1 MLYRRDIRN
10 DCRRL
15 WTGRWTEMA
24 PDTEIRPELV
34 TFAIVSP
41 QKHGSWNPHRHIGY
55 ELIIPVQGTVYE
67 CHVNSRKIKLHSGE
81 ALFLEP
87 DDLHIDLLAPGC
99 IFYAFNFQLRGLS
112 GLFPARGIF
121 QKGIPA
127 ENRKLRF
134 PPDEVYSLITGIQTH
149 IERAP
154 KTVYYSVD
162 ALFAALFW
170 ELAAAVPENPVGRTL
185 QQRFE
190 HHPQAVSL
198 RQFEKPVDVVPLVM
212 PANPFVRTPL
222 RPELNMGIT
231 DCGKLAQIFFPLFR
245 PGSGETVI
253 LGSVRKKIQP
263 HFSFCHF
270 LLPAHSFY
278 RSSVPRL
285 GPHFNPVNT
294 RRTGKDRQPPGRS
307 RLD

>member
-67 CHVNSRKIKLHSGE
+67 CHLNSRKIKLHSGE

-99 IFYAFNFQLRGLS
+99 IFYAFNFQLRRLPGH
-112 GLFPARGIF
+112 FPAPGIF

-170 ELAAAVPENPVGRTL
+170 ELAAAVPENLLEPLLLRRCNDDKMLSELIAV
-185 QQRFE
+185 FE
-190 HHPQAVSL
+190 NNLTRNLTNREIASRLHISVSL
-198 RQFEKPVDVVPLVM
+198 LTHRCAKLLGISPAKAFLKYRVRMAEQMFHDHPSIRVKEVAEKL
-212 PANPFVRTPL
+212 
-222 RPELNMGIT
+222 G
-231 DCGKLAQIFFPLFR
+231 FPNEF
-245 PGSGETVI
+245 
-253 LGSVRKKIQP
+253 
-263 HFSFCHF
+263 HFSRAFK
-270 LLPAHSFY
+270 
-278 RSSVPRL
+278 RV
-285 GPHFNPVNT
+285 
-294 RRTGKDRQPPGRS
+294 TGRAPSASAR
-307 RLD
+307 

>member
-99 IFYAFNFQLRGLS
+99 IFYAFNFQLRRLPGH
-112 GLFPARGIF
+112 FPAPGIF

-154 KTVYYSVD
+154 
-162 ALFAALFW
+162 
-170 ELAAAVPENPVGRTL
+170 
-185 QQRFE
+185 
-190 HHPQAVSL
+190 PQS
-198 RQFEKPVDVVPLVM
+198 RK
-212 PANPFVRTPL
+212 
-222 RPELNMGIT
+222 
-231 DCGKLAQIFFPLFR
+231 IFSNRCFSAGAMMIKCFP
-245 PGSGETVI
+245 
-253 LGSVRKKIQP
+253 
-263 HFSFCHF
+263 
-270 LLPAHSFY
+270 
-278 RSSVPRL
+278 
-285 GPHFNPVNT
+285 N
-294 RRTGKDRQPPGRS
+294 
-307 RLD
+307 

>member
-99 IFYAFNFQLRGLS
+99 IFYAFNFQLRRLPGH
-112 GLFPARGIF
+112 FPAPGIF
-121 QKGIPA
+121 QKGVPA

-134 PPDEVYSLITGIQTH
+134 PPDEV
-149 IERAP
+149 
-154 KTVYYSVD
+154 
-162 ALFAALFW
+162 
-170 ELAAAVPENPVGRTL
+170 
-185 QQRFE
+185 
-190 HHPQAVSL
+190 
-198 RQFEKPVDVVPLVM
+198 
-212 PANPFVRTPL
+212 
-222 RPELNMGIT
+222 
-231 DCGKLAQIFFPLFR
+231 
-245 PGSGETVI
+245 
-253 LGSVRKKIQP
+253 
-263 HFSFCHF
+263 
-270 LLPAHSFY
+270 
-278 RSSVPRL
+278 
-285 GPHFNPVNT
+285 
-294 RRTGKDRQPPGRS
+294 
-307 RLD
+307 